1 MADPLQLSSA
11 APDNL
16 GGLSDGVG
24 SAFMT
29 TPSISAGVSPRSSP
43 STDQRPDDD
52 QTNCLQSLGQDTE
65 SGSSSERPKF
75 ITQRNYS
82 LIVPETGERVRRRI
96 TLSPFDSIGQSSGRE
111 RLVEDYDL
119 DNDPGEESAFL
130 INGNANEARALV
142 PKSTFISRWVSR
154 RYAIFKRRIKRLVQ
168 TMRFIKWIN
177 DHILFHEFTRPL
189 KCSLTYFLA
198 SFTVFSST
206 ISSLLG
212 TGDSKHLTATVT
224 VYFHPS
230 RTIGS
235 MIEALAF
242 AELALI
248 YSTFL
253 SYCSMVTAATFRKLD
268 LLWVGHA
275 IVLVLFCAGGL
286 GSLALM
292 KHKIGKQTFNTACSV
307 ASTAFTRI
315 LVREG
320 SVQEGRVS
328 FSNILQVGVL
338 VNLGVFVSATVCFLV
353 FPVTAI
359 SKLKKAC
366 KDLMGT
372 YTHILVI
379 ITRSFLSG
387 TWGSKTEIEELFDAA
402 GSLISSLDTSIQ
414 EAKYEHYIRGTETE
428 YFLQLRLIK
437 SIESI
442 MQHLG
447 GLRSSWQMQWHLT
460 NLQEGDTRSSCGEL
474 FDIFVYYLGPPMKS
488 LTFTVKGIL
497 EVLPFNDQNFGPYDV
512 SLNSQFAPSLN
523 MALDLFSSARM
534 KGLKEIYAQ
543 EIFAQQENRAE
554 LAIHLEKVAST
565 CGQFSQGLVDLAR
578 EILSILDLLKQY
590 EDYVSSGRPRS
601 WWWLLFWKTNPKRV
615 QTAVN
620 GLEEGDV
627 TVPSNLVHLFND
639 DNIGAKYQTDASRD
653 PWRLKVWRAFR
664 MFRRND
670 VRFGIKVGVGALLFT
685 LAAYIPQTRDIFS
698 HYRGE
703 WGLVTFVVMMNISIG
718 GTTSSVLYRLGG
730 TVIGCYSAWLIWYI
744 FPSNRVVLSLTG
756 LLIAFP
762 CFCIILGWKTNG
774 AFGRFVLLAF
784 NITALYSYSLSQN
797 DVDRDDDNEDEGGVR
812 PIVSD
817 IAFHR
822 LVSVSC
828 GVLWSLVITAY
839 IWPMSARATL
849 KRKLS
854 ILWIRMGLLWKNDPL
869 NSLTSRGELLKPYV
883 TIQDEQKLQ
892 KSLLN
897 MRTLISAAKNE
908 FRLKGPFP
916 KNHYETIM
924 NTTQEILDVYH
935 NMNSMIM
942 KDLYASERE
951 SQMIAYT
958 LEERRELSN
967 RIFLLFYLIAAA
979 LRLNLPLPYDLPNTV
994 HARDRMIVKVNE
1006 YRMKQLSEDAGTEDD
1021 FVLFYAF
1028 ILATMSINDGL
1039 LDIIASLQEIY
1050 GSVEEEALSI

>member
-1 MADPLQLSSA
+1 MANALQSSSSA
-11 APDNL
+11 PDSPD
-16 GGLSDGVG
+16 GLSDGTG
-24 SAFMT
+24 SAMMT
-29 TPSISAGVSPRSSP
+29 ISGGVSPRSSP
-43 STDQRPDDD
+43 STTDRKAGDMANRP
-52 QTNCLQSLGQDTE
+52 QSVAQDTE
-65 SGSSSERPKF
+65 SSSSTERPRYG
-75 ITQRNYS
+75 TERTYS
-82 LIVPETGERVRRRI
+82 LIVPETGERVRRHI
-96 TLSPFDSIGQSSGRE
+96 TLSPFDSIGEASSRD
-111 RLVEDYDL
+111 RLVADYDL
-119 DNDPGEESAFL
+119 DNDQAAEESTALL
-130 INGNANEARALV
+130 INGNGAETRALA
-142 PKSTFISRWVSR
+142 PKTTFISRWISR

-168 TMRFIKWIN
+168 AIRIIRWIN
-177 DHILFHEFTRPL
+177 DHIFFHEFTRPL

-198 SFTVFSST
+198 SLTVFSST

-242 AELALI
+242 AELALV
-248 YSTFL
+248 YSTLL
-253 SYCSMVTAATFRKLD
+253 SYCSMVTAAGFRKLD

-275 IVLVLFCAGGL
+275 IVLVVFCAGGL
-286 GSLALM
+286 GSIALM

-320 SVQEGRVS
+320 SVQEGKVS
-328 FSNILQVGVL
+328 FSNILQVGLL
-338 VNLGVFVSATVCFLV
+338 VNIGVFVSATVCFLV

-359 SKLKKAC
+359 SRLKKTC
-366 KDLMGT
+366 KDLVGT

-387 TWGSKTEIEELFDAA
+387 SWASKTEIEELFNVA
-402 GSLISSLDTSIQ
+402 GSLISSLDTSIK
-414 EAKYEHYIRGTETE
+414 EAKYEHYICGTETE
-428 YFLQLRLIK
+428 YFLQMRLVK

-442 MQHLG
+442 TQHLG
-447 GLRSSWQMQWHLT
+447 GLRSSWQMQWDLT
-460 NLQEGDTRSSCGEL
+460 NLQEGHTRSSCGEL
-474 FDIFVYYLGPPMKS
+474 FDIFVYYLEPPMKS

-497 EVLPFNDQNFGPYDV
+497 EGLPFNDQNFGTYDV
-512 SLNSQFAPSLN
+512 RLNSQFAPSLN

-534 KGLKEIYAQ
+534 KALKEIYAQ

-578 EILSILDLLKQY
+578 EILSIIHLLKEY

-601 WWWLLFWKTNPKRV
+601 WWWLVFWKPNPKNL
-615 QTAVN
+615 QTAST
-620 GLEEGDV
+620 GLEEEDV
-627 TVPSNLVHLFND
+627 TVPSNLAHLFND
-639 DNIGAKYQTDASRD
+639 DNIGAKNQKDIARD
-653 PWRLKVWRAFR
+653 PWRLKMWRAFR

-685 LAAYIPQTRDIFS
+685 LPAYIPQTRDIFS

-703 WGLVTFVVMMNISIG
+703 WGLVTFVLMTNMSIG
-718 GTTSSVLYRLGG
+718 GTTSTVLYRIFG
-730 TVIGCYSAWLIWYI
+730 TVIGCYSAWLVWYI
-744 FPSNRVVLSLTG
+744 FPSNRVALALTG
-756 LLIAFP
+756 LFIAFP
-762 CFCIILGWKTNG
+762 CFCIILGWKSNG

-784 NITALYSYSLSQN
+784 NLTALYSYSLSQN
-797 DVDRDDDNEDEGGVR
+797 DVDRDDDNEDEGGVQ
-812 PIVSD
+812 PVVGE

-828 GVLWSLVITAY
+828 GVLWSLVITVY

-869 NSLTSRGELLKPYV
+869 NSLTVRGEPSKPYV
-883 TIQDEQKLQ
+883 SIHDEQKLQ

-897 MRTLISAAKNE
+897 MRSLMVAAENE

-916 KNHYETIM
+916 KNHYAAIM

-951 SQMIAYT
+951 SRMIAYT
-958 LEERRELSN
+958 IDERKELSN

-1039 LDIIASLQEIY
+1039 LHIIASLQEIY
-1050 GSVEEEALSI
+1050 GSVEEETLSI